1 MKKLKVLVTGSTGQL
16 GSELKYLATKHKE
29 IDFHFKNRSQFDLNS
44 KESIA
49 TNFKCDL
56 AYDFVVNAG
65 AFTAVDKAETDVRI
79 AKSVNATAL
88 KHISEYAPKK
98 TKIIHISSDYVYH
111 VNPGRPLSE
120 SDKTNPQ
127 SVYAHT
133 KRQGEAHLLKQRP
146 DSIVLRTSWVYSSY
160 GNNFVKSMIKLGK
173 ARDQL
178 NIVNDQLGT
187 PTYARDLAEVL
198 ILIMKRQELET
209 YGDYPKAGIFNYSGL
224 GMTSWD
230 DFAREI
236 FKQTKIK
243 CQVGPISTA
252 AYNAP
257 APRPLWSMMSKEK
270 IQRTYHIKIPNW
282 KKSLTSCLRELGY

>member
-16 GSELKYLATKHKE
+16 GSELKYLASKHKE
-29 IDFHFKNRSQFDLNS
+29 IDFQFKNRSQFNLNS
-44 KESIA
+44 KESIVSNLKSNK
-49 TNFKCDL
+49 TL
-56 AYDFVVNAG
+56 DFVINAG
-65 AFTAVDKAETDVRI
+65 AYTAVDKAETDIRL
-79 AKSVNATAL
+79 AKLVNATAL
-88 KHISEYAPKK
+88 KHISEYAPKN

-111 VNPGRPLSE
+111 VNPGRPLNE

-127 SVYAHT
+127 SVYAQT
-133 KRQGEAHLLKQRP
+133 KRQGEAHLLRHRP

-160 GNNFVKSMIKLGK
+160 GNNFVKSMIRLGK
-173 ARDQL
+173 TRNQL
-178 NIVNDQLGT
+178 SIVNDQLGT

-198 ILIMKRQELET
+198 IQIMKRQEIET
-209 YGDYPKAGIFNYSGL
+209 YGDYPKAGIFNYSSL

-236 FKQTKIK
+236 FRQTKIN
-243 CQVGPISTA
+243 CLVGPTSTA
-252 AYNAP
+252 AYDAP

-282 KKSLTSCLRELGY
+282 KKSLTSCLTELGY